1 MPPLTLTILMHHG
14 FLLIATIAVS
24 LCSSSTAQALRGGD
38 LLTTDYGS
46 ASLHRIDATGATTT
60 LWTGGPLAGPAG
72 VTTTRDGDV
81 VVVDYTSDR
90 LVRFDR
96 TTGSPTTIATA
107 IGGPLRLCEDADGTF
122 LVTGITPRRLVRVTP
137 SGQITTVA
145 SGAPLVRPF
154 GVAVDLDG
162 SYLVADDFAP
172 GLFRVTATGV
182 VTPIHVGLPFRLPQ
196 GVAVFPNGDYAVID
210 GITDVVYRV
219 DRTTGGVTIFCPNA
233 TLGGN
238 PEGIV
243 PDFGGG
249 FFVAQSSAAGS
260 RIAAVDPLGNAT
272 TVAAGAPMVNI
283 EDVARVPFLTGSTTL
298 GTGPGALFPFGLDLP
313 GHGGEYYTLVLA
325 ASVFPGWQVPGDPRA
340 LALNADPFFLATIGV
355 DAPPFLAGW
364 AGFLD
369 GNGRA
374 NPSSDFRM
382 LPPGAFAGLT
392 FWQQGLTL
400 SGNNVSAVLNV
411 RRLTLQ

>member
-1 MPPLTLTILMHHG
+1 MQPGHCAALVITLS
-14 FLLIATIAVS
+14 FCNSLL
-24 LCSSSTAQALRGGD
+24 AQALRGGD

-46 ASLHRIDATGATTT
+46 ASLHRIDAAGVTTT
-60 LWTGGPLAGPAG
+60 WWAGAPLAGPAG
-72 VTTTRDGDV
+72 VTTTQGGDV
-81 VVVDYTSDR
+81 VVVDFTADR

-96 TTGSPTTIATA
+96 NTGSPTTIATG
-107 IGGPLRLCEDADGTF
+107 IGGPLRVCEDADGTF
-122 LVTGITPRRLVRVTP
+122 LVTGITPRRLVRVTGN
-137 SGQITTVA
+137 GQVTTVA

-154 GVAVDLDG
+154 AVSLDLDG

-172 GLFRVTATGV
+172 GLFRVTAGGV
-182 VTPIHVGLPFRLPQ
+182 VTPIHVGLPLRLPQ

-210 GITDVVYRV
+210 GITDVVYRI
-219 DRTTGGVTIFCPNA
+219 DRGTGMVTVFCPNA

-243 PDFGGG
+243 PDSGGG
-249 FFVAQSSAAGS
+249 FFVAQSGASGS

-283 EDVARVPFLTGSTTL
+283 EDLARVPFLTGPTAL
-298 GTGPGALFPFGLDLP
+298 GSGPGALFSFPLDLP
-313 GHGGEYYTLVLA
+313 GHGGEFYTLALS
-325 ASVFPGWQVPGDPRA
+325 ASVFPGWQFPGDARS
-340 LALNADPFFLATIGV
+340 LALNIDPFFLATTGV

-382 LPPGAFAGLT
+382 LPAGVFAGLT
-392 FWQQGLTL
+392 FWQQGFTL
-400 SGNNVSAVLNV
+400 SGSSVSAVLNV